1 MRIYE
6 TWRGLP
12 AEARGASVA
21 LGNFDGVHLGHA
33 SLIHAAHAARPD
45 VPRAVL
51 TFEPHPRELFRPDD
65 PPFRLTLAA
74 ERADALARL
83 GVTILYQLPFDRAF
97 SRMSAR
103 AFISDVLAEGVGAR
117 HLACGPD
124 FAFGYRRGG
133 DATLLAARAEALG
146 IGLTVAPLLSDEQGL
161 ISSTRIRRLLQDGY
175 PERAAAALGRVWTI
189 RGIVQHGEKLGRTI
203 GFPTV
208 NIPLGRHLEPARGV
222 YAVTVRMPDGSERP
236 GVANVG
242 RRPTIAPG
250 LDSLLEAFLFDFGD
264 DLYGAE
270 LTVALRS
277 YLRPERKY
285 PSIEEMAAQI
295 ALDAAEARRVLACGG
310 LTGAA

>member
-1 MRIYE
+1 MRIYD

-51 TFEPHPRELFRPDD
+51 TFEPHPRELFRPED

-97 SRMSAR
+97 SRMSAG
-103 AFISDVLAEGVGAR
+103 AFIADVLAAGIGAR

-124 FAFGYRRGG
+124 FAFGFRRGG
-133 DATLLAARAEALG
+133 DAAMLAARAEALG

-175 PERAAAALGRVWTI
+175 PERAAAVLGRVWTI
-189 RGIVQHGEKLGRTI
+189 RGVVQHGEKLGRTI
-203 GFPTV
+203 GFPTA
-208 NIPLGRHLEPARGV
+208 NIALGPHLEPARGV
-222 YAVTVRMPDGSERP
+222 YAATVRMPDGSERP

-250 LDSLLEAFLFDFGD
+250 LDSLLEVFLFDFSG

-277 YLRPERKY
+277 FLRPERKY

-295 ALDAAEARRVLACGG
+295 ARDAAEARQIGSVSV
-310 LTGAA
+310 

>member
-1 MRIYE
+1 MRIYD

-65 PPFRLTLAA
+65 PPFRLTLAP

-83 GVTILYQLPFDRAF
+83 GVSILYQLPFDRAF
-97 SRMSAR
+97 SGMRAE
-103 AFISDVLAEGVGAR
+103 AFIADVLADGIGAR

-133 DATLLAARAEALG
+133 DAGLLAARAEALG
-146 IGLTVAPLLSDEQGL
+146 IGLTVVPLLSDDRGL

-175 PERAAAALGRVWTI
+175 PERAAAVLGRVWTI
-189 RGIVQHGEKLGRTI
+189 RGIVQHGDKRGRSI
-203 GFPTV
+203 GFPTL
-208 NIPLGRHLEPARGV
+208 NIALGRHLEPARGV

-250 LDSLLEAFLFDFGD
+250 LDSLLEVYLFDFSG

-277 YLRPERKY
+277 FLRPERKY
-285 PSIEEMAAQI
+285 PSVEEMAAQI
-295 ALDAAEARRVLACGG
+295 ALDAAEARQILDLAGP
-310 LTGAA
+310 ASP